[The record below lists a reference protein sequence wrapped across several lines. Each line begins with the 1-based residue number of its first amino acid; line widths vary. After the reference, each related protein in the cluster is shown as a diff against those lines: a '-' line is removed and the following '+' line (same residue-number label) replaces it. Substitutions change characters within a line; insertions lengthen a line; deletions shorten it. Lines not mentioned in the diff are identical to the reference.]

1 MSDNDQGGG
10 RPEITPA
17 AHRKHL
23 RAPLMVLRVKLDD
36 GQKSFFG
43 YAKNISR
50 SGFFI
55 ATVSPREPGE
65 RFQVELVLPA
75 PLGRSMQCSCEV
87 VWKRLYSKASP
98 YEPGM
103 GLRFLDLPEEMA
115 AAIDR
120 WVRAEL
126 G

>member
-1 MSDNDQGGG
+1 MTDNDNPQTEKSS
-10 RPEITPA
+10 P
-17 AHRKHL
+17 HQRKSL
-23 RAPLMVLRVKLDD
+23 RSPLIVLRVKLDD

-55 ATVSPREPGE
+55 ASVNPREPGE
-65 RFQVELVLPA
+65 HFQVELALPA
-75 PLGRSMQCSCEV
+75 PVDRSVQCACEV
-87 VWKRLYSKASP
+87 VWKRLYSKGSP

-103 GLRFLDLPEEMA
+103 GLRFLDLPAEVADE
-115 AAIDR
+115 IDR